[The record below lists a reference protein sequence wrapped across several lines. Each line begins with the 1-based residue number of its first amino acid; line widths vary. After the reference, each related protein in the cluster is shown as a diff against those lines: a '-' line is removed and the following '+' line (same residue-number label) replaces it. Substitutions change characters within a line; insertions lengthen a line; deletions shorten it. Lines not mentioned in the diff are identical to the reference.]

1 MSFIRAAA
9 LDRRKLQILQI
20 WTQITVLAIGL
31 IAPMFFLTNNVSAA
45 QITSRS
51 VTIST
56 SKVSATG
63 VQYIYGF
70 SPATAAAIQSVG
82 FQACTTPLGTCTSP
96 GGTVSMNAGSQVGTV
111 GGSWA
116 NTTAFTRDAV
126 GAGGCTSAANML
138 CIKRTQ
144 AAAETTA
151 AKTITWDTQTNP
163 TAVASYFVRINLYSD
178 TAWATGTDAGVVA
191 YAIVNQLT
199 VNARIQEILNFCVG
213 TTTVDDATTSPGTDC
228 SAISGTTVDI
238 GVLDATTINVSP
250 VSTNGGSN
258 TNGIAMLRT
267 NAQSGA
273 IITYF
278 AEQNSSSGKLKVA
291 GQSCTGTIT
300 TDQCINSQGT
310 TQGTF
315 TAGVE
320 KFGMTVAGVNCS
332 ATTTTSYSCAFA
344 SNTNNL
350 KQVAQYTGNTT
361 TAYGVTNGYA
371 WDDTGTVTTIATSA
385 GSAVKVVDD
394 ESIIMKFA
402 ATPSITTPTGA
413 YTVTSTYVATA
424 TY

>member
-1 MSFIRAAA
+1 MNKIQAAA
-9 LDRRKLQILQI
+9 FDRRKLQILQI
-20 WTQITVLAIGL
+20 WAQALVIIAGLA
-31 IAPMFFLTNNVSAA
+31 APLLFLTGNASAA
-45 QITSRS
+45 QLTSRS
-51 VTIST
+51 VTIGTSVASAST
-56 SKVSATG
+56 T
-63 VQYIYGF
+63 YTYGF
-70 SPATAAAIQSVG
+70 TLPTAGNVQSIS
-82 FQACTTPLGTCTSP
+82 FQACTTPLGSCTSP
-96 GGTVSMNAGSQVGTV
+96 GGSINMDAGTEASRSGWSSATTFTRSAG
-111 GGSWA
+111 GGSC
-116 NTTAFTRDAV
+116 TGAV
-126 GAGGCTSAANML
+126 NML
-138 CIKRTQ
+138 CVSRSAAVSESGARTLGWNSQ
-144 AAAETTA
+144 V
-151 AKTITWDTQTNP
+151 NP
-163 TAVASYFVRINLYSD
+163 TTLASYFVRIVTYSD
-178 TAWATGTDAGVVA
+178 TGWATPVDSGVVA
-191 YAIVNQLT
+191 YAIISQLT